1 MNFSEEQLKEVEEI
15 AGLFFAPEEI
25 AVNLQLSEDET
36 ESFVA
41 AVIFKD
47 TANPL
52 VAAYL
57 RGWMK
62 AEVTLRKAIKQ
73 SALNGSS
80 PSQQT
85 MLNYQKEAQK

>member
-1 MNFSEEQLKEVEEI
+1 MNFSEEQLKEVEEM

-25 AVNLQLSEDET
+25 AVNLEMNEDET

-47 TANPL
+47 TGNPI
-52 VAAYL
+52 VGAYL
-57 RGWMK
+57 RGWMT

-85 MLNYQKEAQK
+85 MLNYQKEARR

>member
-1 MNFSEEQLKEVEEI
+1 MNFSEEQLKEVEEM

-25 AVNLQLSEDET
+25 AVNLEMNEDEA

-47 TANPL
+47 TGNPM
-52 VAAYL
+52 VAVYL
-57 RGWMK
+57 RGWK
-62 AEVTLRKAIKQ
+62 TAEVTLRKAIKQ

-85 MLNYQKEAQK
+85 MLNYQKEARK

>member
-1 MNFSEEQLKEVEEI
+1 MNFSEEQLNEVEEM

-25 AVNLQLSEDET
+25 AVNLQLSDDET
-36 ESFVA
+36 ESFEA

-57 RGWMK
+57 CGWMSS
-62 AEVTLRKAIKQ
+62 EVALRKAIKQ

-80 PSQQT
+80 PSQQS
-85 MLNYQKEAQK
+85 MLNFQKEARR

>member
-1 MNFSEEQLKEVEEI
+1 MNFSEEQLKEVEEM

-25 AVNLQLSEDET
+25 AVNLQLNEDET

-41 AVIFKD
+41 AVIFRD

-52 VAAYL
+52 VVAYL
-57 RGWMK
+57 RGWMT